1 MSELIVSEL
10 DPSEPSPSAAAPP
23 NRFQH
28 SVADELVVVVGA
40 DQNYAIG
47 LAVALQSALENYA
60 GERHVSVFV
69 LDGGILPWQR
79 ERIER
84 ILARFSARC
93 TWIAPDMSLL
103 RDLKTAQ
110 HFTTPTYLRLLI
122 PALLPANVHK
132 AVYLDSD
139 LLVEAD
145 LDELWRTD
153 LSGVY
158 LAAAQDPL
166 IGLVSSPAGLL
177 NYREL
182 GFVPEARYFNSG
194 VLVLNL
200 ASWRMEDF
208 GQRVMTYVRENPQ
221 YVRIPDQDG
230 LNAVAAGKWREMN
243 ACWNRLPQDA
253 DDCGPQI
260 VHFMTNHKPWQGYRL
275 GDSGSRWQSCL
286 RRSGYLRFDE
296 WLPYYAEGKI
306 RYLVRWLLRRP
317 HR

>member
-1 MSELIVSEL
+1 MGD
-10 DPSEPSPSAAAPP
+10 DP
-23 NRFQH
+23 
-28 SVADELVVVVGA
+28 LVLVVGA

-47 LAVALQSALENYA
+47 LAVALQSALENYG
-60 GERHVSVFV
+60 GERQVSVFV

-93 TWIAPDMSLL
+93 TWIAPNMSLL
-103 RDLKTAQ
+103 RDLKTAH
-110 HFTTPTYLRLLI
+110 HFRTSAYLRLLI
-122 PALLPANVHK
+122 PALLPADIHK
-132 AVYLDSD
+132 AIYLDSD

-145 LDELWRTD
+145 LAGLWKTD

-158 LAAAQDPL
+158 LAAAQDSVVP
-166 IGLVSSPAGLL
+166 LVSSPAGLL
-177 NYREL
+177 NYQKL
-182 GFVPEARYFNSG
+182 GFVPEAKYFNSG

-200 ASWRMEDF
+200 AIWRAEDF
-208 GQRVMTYVRENPQ
+208 GQRVMTYIYQNPQ
-221 YVRIPDQDG
+221 YIRLPDQDG
-230 LNAVAAGKWREMN
+230 LNAVAAGKWRELN

-253 DDCGPQI
+253 DNRGPQI
-260 VHFMTNHKPWQGYRL
+260 VHFLTNRKPWQGFRL
-275 GDSGSRWQSCL
+275 GSSGTRWQSCL

-306 RYLVRWLLRRP
+306 RYLVRWVLRRP